1 MARKPVQ
8 FWGLLCA
15 GAASIAGILGGGLIV
30 LEIIYRFV
38 LADWDDF
45 TLGSLFESLLP
56 AAILLVVSIA
66 LVSIQA
72 FLDISEEESDDP
84 FKK

>member
-8 FWGLLCA
+8 FWGLMSA
-15 GAASIAGILGGGLIV
+15 AAASIAGILGAGLIV
-30 LEIIYRFV
+30 LEMIYRLV

-45 TLGSLFESLLP
+45 TVGSLFESLLP
-56 AAILLVVSIA
+56 AAILLAVSIA
-66 LVSIQA
+66 LVAIQA

-84 FKK
+84 FK